1 MSPRIGVSW
10 LSPIRRPCG
19 DSFEE
24 IWEVQIL
31 PLQPLVWIVEFA
43 SQLPDIFDERLLVV
57 HLIVIHGVSMS
68 DPAPSGNRLFVLP
81 QAAP

>member
-1 MSPRIGVSW
+1 
-10 LSPIRRPCG
+10 
-19 DSFEE
+19 
-24 IWEVQIL
+24 
-31 PLQPLVWIVEFA
+31 
-43 SQLPDIFDERLLVV
+43 LPDIFDERLLVV